1 MCEAAA
7 GNMLAA
13 AWVCDWHL
21 AEISLAAVAVAGEET
36 SRFKPLIIEA
46 FVRSTLASLRSF
58 LSAFRFA
65 RSFLACAGL
74 GNGSLSA
81 ATSSG
86 VSGGKTLVVIQ
97 GAAVSPGEADEHD
110 VGVPVF

>member
-1 MCEAAA
+1 MKL
-7 GNMLAA
+7 GIVIDRTVDVL
-13 AWVCDWHL
+13 
-21 AEISLAAVAVAGEET
+21 
-36 SRFKPLIIEA
+36 
-46 FVRSTLASLRSF
+46 VRNHPIGSF

-86 VSGGKTLVVIQ
+86 VSGGKTVVVIQ